1 MRKPFW
7 QRALRSLTE
16 FRFVFLIFISTI
28 LILNLIGLCWYST
41 VILQTPTIP
50 EETCKEFVIAVFGA
64 ISVKVLGNI
73 FEHND
78 GSIFGTSNMGKD
90 EYDN

>member
-7 QRALRSLTE
+7 KRALRSLTE
-16 FRFVFLIFISTI
+16 FMFVFLMFLSTI

-50 EETCKEFVIAVFGA
+50 EETCKEFVLAFFGA
-64 ISVKVLGNI
+64 ISVKVIGNI

-78 GSIFGTSNMGKD
+78 GSIFGTSNSGKD